1 MNRVIEGINS
11 VRIGVH
17 VCRGNWSTQEGVHLS
32 GDYERM
38 LPGLKAMHVKQF
50 VLEYATPRAGDIAIV
65 GEDLNDREIGLGTV
79 NPRDGK
85 PEDVDTL
92 VARVERAL
100 PYFELRQIFLNPDCG
115 FGTFA
120 HRCVAT
126 EQVAFEKMSNLAEA
140 ARVLREKHG

>member
-1 MNRVIEGINS
+1 M
-11 VRIGVH
+11 
-17 VCRGNWSTQEGVHLS
+17 S

-38 LPGLKAMHVKQF
+38 LPGLKAMHVNQF
-50 VLEYATPRAGDIAIV
+50 VLEYATPRAGDISVV
-65 GEDLNDREIGLGTV
+65 GTSLNSSEIGLGTV

-100 PYFELRQIFLNPDCG
+100 PYFKPEQIYLNPDCG

-126 EQVAFEKMSNLAEA
+126 EQVAFEKMRNLSAA
-140 ARVLREKHG
+140 ARVLRERHG